1 MTTERK
7 DLIPRRPSCSALVA
21 AILEGKPGEGLRH
34 PSTSFARRCPPA
46 AGAAVVGLPQKARPG
61 TNLYRVGASPGPRR
75 VTFKGETVAELD
87 AGQPALFIATYAPDR
102 TVLAWRRIGGGQ

>member
-34 PSTSFARRCPPA
+34 P
-46 AGAAVVGLPQKARPG
+46 GAAVVGLPQKARPG